1 MKVLNKTDVNY
12 VLEFNGSEL
21 DLIIAGLRETLEA
34 LEDWEFETRVGAPRS
49 EMRRLLE
56 EEVFGIA
63 SPWPPSQRE
72 TLRRSRP
79 ARRAHPS

>member
-1 MKVLNKTDVNY
+1 MLNKTDVNY

-49 EMRRLLE
+49 EMKRLLE

>member
-21 DLIIAGLRETLEA
+21 DLVIAGLRETLEA

-56 EEVFGIA
+56 EVLRIA